1 MNNDF
6 MDSVLKYDYHPPREC
21 DLCGGL
27 MIYKGIGE
35 YACDR
40 CGHIMYDDYGTVRNY
55 LEINPGATTG
65 MVAKATGVEEKAIK
79 NMLREEKLEIR
90 EDSRTFLSCEGCGKP
105 ITSGR
110 YCEACSKI
118 AVAAAK
124 RKKDKEAQEKKKEHV
139 QGILGDFVIGEKG
152 RKRFIREDDK

>member
-1 MNNDF
+1 MSDPMETF
-6 MDSVLKYDYHPPREC
+6 LRYEYHAPTEC
-21 DLCGGL
+21 ELCGGL
-27 MIYKGIGE
+27 VIYKGIGE

-55 LEINPGATTG
+55 LEINPGATTS
-65 MVAKATGVEEKAIK
+65 MVARATGVEEKAIK

-90 EDSRTFLSCEGCGKP
+90 EDSRTFLSCEACGKP

-118 AVAAAK
+118 AVAAAR
-124 RKKDKEAQEKKKEHV
+124 RKKEKEAMEEKKEHV
-139 QGILGDFVIGEKG
+139 QGVLGDFVIGEKG
-152 RKRFIREDDK
+152 RKRFIRSDEQ